1 MLNQVIYFEAKKLVY
16 SQVLPLKIIKYYCAQ
31 VLNIRGEFYTKIAV
45 KNSEV
50 FFAPTESATGT
61 Q

>member
-1 MLNQVIYFEAKKLVY
+1 MKLVY

-50 FFAPTESATGT
+50 FFAPTESAIGT